1 MGVLHKHQPIAEDKY
16 SIIIPSLAKS
26 VFQERNLLTVGPS
39 GLPSRNIMQANRVLR
54 HVSGMKNLAIDT
66 GMSGRVAARDTGLY
80 TCSISQSLGKELWT
94 GSQTVQGWNPERSLH
109 TLSGISQR
117 PSYQSVGWR
126 CASHYTAFISIKW
139 DNQRTCLILCM

>member
-26 VFQERNLLTVGPS
+26 VFHERNLLTVGPS

-80 TCSISQSLGKELWT
+80 TCSISSKLTTSL
-94 GSQTVQGWNPERSLH
+94 
-109 TLSGISQR
+109 
-117 PSYQSVGWR
+117 
-126 CASHYTAFISIKW
+126 
-139 DNQRTCLILCM
+139 

>member
-1 MGVLHKHQPIAEDKY
+1 
-16 SIIIPSLAKS
+16 
-26 VFQERNLLTVGPS
+26 
-39 GLPSRNIMQANRVLR
+39 MQANRVLR

-94 GSQTVQGWNPERSLH
+94 GNQTVQGRNPERSLH

-117 PSYQSVGWR
+117 SSLPVCRMEMCVSLYSCHQ
-126 CASHYTAFISIKW
+126 Y
-139 DNQRTCLILCM
+139 